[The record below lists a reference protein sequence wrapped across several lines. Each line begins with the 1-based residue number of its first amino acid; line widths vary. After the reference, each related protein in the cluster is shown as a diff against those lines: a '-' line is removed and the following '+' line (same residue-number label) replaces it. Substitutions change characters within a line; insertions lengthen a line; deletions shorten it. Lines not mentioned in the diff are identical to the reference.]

1 MRGGPRKCRSLAVSQ
16 GFTVPKY
23 ERYERKCI
31 IFFFLHAHAA
41 RGAEGSYNRCCDTG
55 NHLYYKLNGLFL
67 CHNFN
72 GLIG

>member
-1 MRGGPRKCRSLAVSQ
+1 MSGTRSLACS
-16 GFTVPKY
+16 GNL
-23 ERYERKCI
+23 
-31 IFFFLHAHAA
+31 LHAHAA